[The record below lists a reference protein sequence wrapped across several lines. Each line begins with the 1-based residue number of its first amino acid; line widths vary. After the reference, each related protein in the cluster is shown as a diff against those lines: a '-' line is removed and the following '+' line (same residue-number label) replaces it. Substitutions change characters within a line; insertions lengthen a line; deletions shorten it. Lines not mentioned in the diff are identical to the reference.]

1 MASRQ
6 KAQTDQSG
14 YPILQP
20 IEIQNCL
27 GALEIDVA
35 LDDILKPSAQTAQ
48 MIYGQLVDVLM
59 GAPMNSIE
67 NVKSSLLGTLE
78 HKVSYIVIGT
88 CREEL
93 ELMDRTCMPILYNL
107 RSFTAIGESTPR
119 KGNQEKTD
127 E

>member
-59 GAPMNSIE
+59 GAPMNNIE

-78 HKVSYIVIGT
+78 HKV
-88 CREEL
+88 
-93 ELMDRTCMPILYNL
+93 
-107 RSFTAIGESTPR
+107 
-119 KGNQEKTD
+119 
-127 E
+127 